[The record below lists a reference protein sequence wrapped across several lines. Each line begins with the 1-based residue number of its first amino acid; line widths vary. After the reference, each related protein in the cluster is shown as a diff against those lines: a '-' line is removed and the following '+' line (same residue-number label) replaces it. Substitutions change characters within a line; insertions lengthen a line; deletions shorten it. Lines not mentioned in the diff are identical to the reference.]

1 MHKALVP
8 INGSDN
14 ALCAVRHVINLVRDR
29 EPLEVHL
36 LNVQP
41 DLRGLVTSFIVHG
54 TVRDYQLEEGQK
66 ALRAACELLNQF
78 DVEYTK
84 HILIGHAADVIAECA
99 KELHCQKVIM
109 STRGFGISTN
119 PRHFGEGRVPM
130 TSNDIHHADT
140 VKRHMRISS

>member
-99 KELHCQKVIM
+99 KELHWPKVIM
-109 STRGFGISTN
+109 STRGVGI
-119 PRHFGEGRVPM
+119 VPQLLLG
-130 TSNDIHHADT
+130 SVSRKVIHQIYPQIPVT
-140 VKRHMRISS
+140 LVKAGYR

>member
-14 ALCAVRHVINLVRDR
+14 PLCAVRHVINLVRDR

-109 STRGFGISTN
+109 STRGFGI
-119 PRHFGEGRVPM
+119 VPQLLLG
-130 TSNDIHHADT
+130 SVSRKVIHQIYPQIPVT
-140 VKRHMRISS
+140 LVKAGYR

>member
-1 MHKALVP
+1 LHKALVP

-109 STRGFGISTN
+109 STRGFGIFPQLLLGSVS
-119 PRHFGEGRVPM
+119 RKV
-130 TSNDIHHADT
+130 IHQIYPQIPVT
-140 VKRHMRISS
+140 LVKAGYR